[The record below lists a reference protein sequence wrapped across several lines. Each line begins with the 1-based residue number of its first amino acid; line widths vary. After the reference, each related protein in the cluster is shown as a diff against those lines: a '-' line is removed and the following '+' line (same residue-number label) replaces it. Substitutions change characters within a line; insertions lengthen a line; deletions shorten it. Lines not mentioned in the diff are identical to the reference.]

1 MKTSKAKS
9 STSSTAGRRGAQK
22 VKAQAPALAAAEV
35 IRLCAQAKDASRVLA
50 ASSSDLRNRALRA
63 MADLLEKNQED
74 LLFKNEIDVEAGRRA
89 GLSSALLDRLSL
101 TSRRVADMARGLR
114 DVAELPDPVGEV
126 VAEWDRPS
134 GIKVQKVRVPL
145 GVVAVIYEARP
156 NVTVDAAGLCLK
168 SGNAVVLR
176 GGKEALDTNTAL
188 AHLLK
193 NALASVGLPPACVQF
208 VETADRSII
217 RDLVR
222 LDRYV
227 DLVIPRGGEEMVNAI
242 REMATVPVLSHGKG
256 LCALYVDK
264 NADVDMAERLAVN
277 AKVQRPGV
285 CNAMETLLVHKDV
298 APQFLPRIAQKYRE
312 AGVVMHS
319 DEESR
324 RLSGGVPTVPASPR
338 DFDTE
343 YLGLEVAVKVVP
355 SLEEA
360 ITHINAHGSHHSD
373 AIVTNDDAAAR
384 RFLVEVDSAA
394 VLHNASTRLHDGGV
408 LGLGSEMGIST
419 QKLHARGTMGVPELT
434 TTKYVVR
441 GHGQIRD

>member
-1 MKTSKAKS
+1 MKTSKPKS
-9 STSSTAGRRGAQK
+9 STASKKA
-22 VKAQAPALAAAEV
+22 KAQAPGSTAAEV
-35 IRLCAQAKDASRVLA
+35 IVLCAQAKDASRVLA
-50 ASSSDLRNRALRA
+50 SSSSDVRNRALRA
-63 MADLLEKNQED
+63 MADAIEKNQDD
-74 LLFKNEIDVEAGRRA
+74 LLFKNDIDVEAGRRA
-89 GLSSALLDRLSL
+89 GLSAALLDRLSL
-101 TSRRVADMARGLR
+101 TARRVADMARGLR
-114 DVAELPDPVGEV
+114 DVADLPDPVGEV
-126 VAEWDRPS
+126 VAEWDRPN

-145 GVVAVIYEARP
+145 GVIAVIYEARP

-188 AHLLK
+188 AHILK
-193 NALASVGLPPACVQF
+193 KALADVGLPPACVQF

-264 NADVDMAERLAVN
+264 AADVDMAERLAIN

-298 APQFLPRIAQKYRE
+298 APQFLPRIAQKYRD
-312 AGVVMHS
+312 AGVVMHA
-319 DEESR
+319 DPETQR
-324 RLSGGVPTVPASPR
+324 CVKDAPLVVATPA

-360 ITHINAHGSHHSD
+360 ITHINTHGSHHSD
-373 AIVTNDDAAAR
+373 AIVTQDESAAR

-441 GHGQIRD
+441 GQGQIRD